1 MKDEELDALAAAK
14 SQEFRRRVRRMEDF
28 RFDEQ
33 QDKFWDVTT
42 GLLLSAQAVNGAIP
56 KDCWPTDED
65 GKPYPPAKAIN
76 DVRTGLTVEGA
87 SWWPGRPRYIRNVVV
102 TDRGKLPKKGATTF
116 NLYWPGPPPPE
127 EWETPTLWIEH
138 VKKLYPDPRVHEHFF
153 DFAAHA
159 VQFPGDKVNH
169 GLVMSGAQGIGKD
182 TALLPLRHAVGEW
195 NAAEIGPDDIT
206 RQYNGFVRSVLL
218 IVNEVRPHEED
229 ARASTFYNMLKPILA
244 APPEM
249 LGVQAKYM
257 NTVYVPNLC
266 HVILTTNDP
275 LTMYI
280 PKEDRRLFIMD
291 SPLFDP
297 KLVRVFEDDYFDRL
311 HRWLDEGGSRDVHGW
326 LAARKI
332 DRKRMKEPPPMTE
345 GKRQII
351 TTGTEVRR
359 HPIDDLID
367 AYLEWAP
374 DATVIFG
381 ADLLGFANAQDDLF
395 DDREEVMAGLRR
407 KDLPHKMAARGFRLV
422 QHSTATEWRR
432 KEGRVVKFRSKQCYV
447 RQDVELA
454 EEAARNALSLR
465 PLAFHDEEF

>member
-1 MKDEELDALAAAK
+1 MKDEELDALAQKKAE
-14 SQEFRRRVRRMEDF
+14 EFRRRARSMDDF
-28 RFDEQ
+28 RYDEQ
-33 QDKFWDVTT
+33 QGKYWDVTT
-42 GLLLSAQAVNGAIP
+42 GLLLEAKSVDGAIP
-56 KDCWPTDED
+56 KTLWPTNEE
-65 GKPYPPAKAIN
+65 GKPYPPSKAIN

-87 SWWPGRPRYIRNVVV
+87 SWWPGRPRFIRNVVI
-102 TDRGKLPKKGATTF
+102 TDRGKLGVRGATTF
-116 NLYWPGPPPPE
+116 NLYWPGPPAPE
-127 EWETPTLWIEH
+127 RWSEPRPWIDH
-138 VKKLYPDPRVHEHFF
+138 VKKLYPDPLVHEHFF

-159 VQFPGDKVNH
+159 VQFPGQKVNH
-169 GLVMSGAQGIGKD
+169 GIVMSGVQGIGKD

-195 NAAEIGPDDIT
+195 NSAEVGPDDIA
-206 RQYNGFVRSVLL
+206 RQYNTFVRSVLL
-218 IVNEVRPHEED
+218 VVNEVRPHEEEH
-229 ARASTFYNMLKPILA
+229 RASTFYNMLKPLLA

-275 LTMYI
+275 LTMFI

-297 KLVRVFEDDYFDRL
+297 KLHRVFEEDYFDEL
-311 HRWLDEGGSRDVHGW
+311 HRWMDEGGKEDVHGW

-332 DRKRMKEPPPMTE
+332 DPRRMKEPPPMTE
-345 GKRQII
+345 GKRQIV
-351 TTGTEVRR
+351 TTGAEVRR

-381 ADLLGFANAQDDLF
+381 SDLLGFANAQDDLF
-395 DDREEVMAGLRR
+395 DDREDVLAGLSR

-422 QHSTATEWRR
+422 RPDASEWKR
-432 KEGRVVKFRSKQCYV
+432 KEAGRWAFRSRHCYV
-447 RQDVELA
+447 RQDVEDGY
-454 EEAARNALSLR
+454 EAARAALKLR
-465 PLAFHDEEF
+465 PLAFHEGEF